1 MTTPKRTAMLRLD
14 LKNHCE
20 YCNTP
25 RNKGTHAKCSRRRQQ
40 NRRLAEGRQADA

>member
-1 MTTPKRTAMLRLD
+1 MTTPKRAAMLRLD

-25 RNKGTHAKCSRRRQQ
+25 RNKGNHAKCSKRRQQ